1 MSGHDKAINKS
12 NSCVILPDICI
23 VSVATFIVNKIV

>member
-1 MSGHDKAINKS
+1 MGGHDKAFNYS
-12 NSCVILPDICI
+12 NNCVTLPDICI